1 MNVGTIAA
9 MAARGVAI
17 AAATGLT
24 ALGMSSVPTA
34 SAEPAVG
41 GFGTQLPITDTDGAG
56 VGGYTVDDLQ
66 PSGANVLNVPI
77 TGNVPIAGTL
87 WEARATVDA
96 VSGSVVPAMK
106 FFNARTAEGQTYRVL
121 VQTFAPDLDISPL
134 SQGGTSAG
142 KIYFDV
148 TGPAPVEVV
157 YDDGQNQRVWTG

>member
-1 MNVGTIAA
+1 MNAGTIAA
-9 MAARGVAI
+9 ITARRVAV
-17 AAATGLT
+17 AATVVMT
-24 ALGMSSVPTA
+24 TLGMSSVPTA

-41 GFGTQLPITDTDGAG
+41 GFGTQLPIADTDGAG
-56 VGGYTVDDLQ
+56 IGGYTVDDLQ
-66 PSGANVLNVPI
+66 PSGTNVLNVPI
-77 TGNVPIAGTL
+77 TGTVPLAGTL

-96 VSGSVVPAMK
+96 VSGSVVPAMR
-106 FFNARTAEGQTYRVL
+106 FFNARTADGHSYRVL

-148 TGPAPVEVV
+148 TGPAPIEVG